1 MPKTRSST
9 SSTSTRTTT
18 RSDTSRVVWSCG
30 SGGLRIP
37 SHLAELSRE
46 FADILVSGTIEIVEP
61 SAAEVADA
69 DHVDL
74 VRLALHF
81 DRRSYGRL
89 RALIDRLNRLV
100 ATPENVQ
107 PPPPFE
113 EEQAERPW

>member
-1 MPKTRSST
+1 M
-9 SSTSTRTTT
+9 
-18 RSDTSRVVWSCG
+18 
-30 SGGLRIP
+30 
-37 SHLAELSRE
+37 
-46 FADILVSGTIEIVEP
+46 
-61 SAAEVADA
+61 ADA

-113 EEQAERPW
+113 EDQAERPW